1 MKQTLPVAMMWKKLL
16 LYEQALIRKHGL
28 EKYKA
33 ETVFVI
39 MQRPKEN
46 CKHCY
51 GRGWTGKDI
60 AFGRVTPC
68 GCVKG
73 FGLRG
78 IADLKE
84 DELVMD
90 FDGNV
95 YVAEGRSGEKDG

>member
-78 IADLKE
+78 IVDLKE
-84 DELVMD
+84 DELAMD

-95 YVAEGRSGEKDG
+95 YVAEGERDEIS